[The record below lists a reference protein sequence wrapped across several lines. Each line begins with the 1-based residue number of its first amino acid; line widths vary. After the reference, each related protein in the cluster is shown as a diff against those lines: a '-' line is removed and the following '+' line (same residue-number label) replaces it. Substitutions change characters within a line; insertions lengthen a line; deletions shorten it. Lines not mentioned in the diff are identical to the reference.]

1 LASASWEWF
10 TVAAKIDNLDSRIVG
25 ILFGLAPW
33 IVYWVLVG
41 NVPFT
46 TAVLVALA
54 IAVVSLVVGR
64 IRGVPGRT
72 IEIGAV
78 ATFLVLAVLTFTLD
92 QSFMERWMQ
101 PLSNAGIFLVALTGV
116 LIGKPFVREF
126 AEVGQPKEV
135 IESDLFARI
144 TTLLTWI
151 WVAAF
156 AGMTVSSAI
165 PPLVQ
170 GDATILDTKTPLS
183 FVCYWVIP
191 FSLLGLAALASRI
204 LPEKMVPA
212 PEDIVRKTTFVA
224 FAEAEIDQL
233 IYLATEHAN
242 REVGPGKEAYDIR
255 IGSKGVP
262 LVGDDTRESWPSTY
276 KVRERKR

>member
-1 LASASWEWF
+1 
-10 TVAAKIDNLDSRIVG
+10 VG
-25 ILFGLAPW
+25 ILFGFAPW

-46 TAVLVALA
+46 TAVLVALG
-54 IAVVSLVVGR
+54 IAVLSFVIGR

-72 IEIGAV
+72 LEIGAV
-78 ATFLVLAVLTFTLD
+78 GTFLVLTVLTFTLS
-92 QSFMERWMQ
+92 QSVMERWMQ
-101 PLSNAGIFLVALTGV
+101 PLSNAGIFVVALASV
-116 LIGKPFVREF
+116 LIGRPFVREF
-126 AEVGQPKEV
+126 AEVGQPEEV
-135 IESDLFARI
+135 VKSELFNRI
-144 TTLLTWI
+144 TTVLTWV

-165 PPLVQ
+165 PPIVY

-191 FSLLGLAALASRI
+191 FALLGLAALASRV
-204 LPEKMVPA
+204 LPERMAPD
-212 PEDIVRKTTFVA
+212 PEDIVRSTTFIA

-233 IYLATEHAN
+233 MYLATEHAN
-242 REVGPGKEAYDIR
+242 REVGAGKEAYNIR

-262 LVGDDTRESWPSTY
+262 LMGDETRESWPSTY
-276 KVRERKR
+276 KVRAKNR